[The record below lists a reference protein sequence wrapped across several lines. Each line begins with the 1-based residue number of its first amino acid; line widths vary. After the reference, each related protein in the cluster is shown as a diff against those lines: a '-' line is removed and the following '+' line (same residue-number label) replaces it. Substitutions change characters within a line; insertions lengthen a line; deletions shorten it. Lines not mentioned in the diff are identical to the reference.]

1 MRSTATIDL
10 LRQRLGGRSIET
22 IVILGTGLG
31 EVARIQPDDCIVDYR
46 DLPDFP
52 QARVSGHDGRLVLR
66 TQGGHGIAFL
76 LGRAHFYENG
86 DARAMAGALSALAE
100 CGAKKMLVT
109 CASGSTRADLV
120 PGALVLLRDHINFSG
135 INPLIGVS
143 DDRRFVPMS
152 DAYDGALAASL
163 HQAAKRADIP
173 LHEGIYM
180 WFSGPSFET
189 PAEVR
194 MAKTFGADLLGMSTV
209 PEVILARYLGLR
221 VAGLSIVTNH
231 AAGLSDLAPS
241 HQETKRIAAQG
252 AEKMAQLIA
261 AFLEQDEKHG

>member
-1 MRSTATIDL
+1 MKTSATTDL
-10 LRQRLGGRSIET
+10 LRRHLAGRSIET
-22 IVILGTGLG
+22 IVILGTGLS
-31 EVARIQPDDCIVDYR
+31 EVAHIQPDDSIVDYR

-66 TQGGHGIAFL
+66 AQGAHCIAFL
-76 LGRAHFYENG
+76 LGRAHFYESGN
-86 DARAMAGALSALAE
+86 ARAMAGALAALAE

-109 CASGSTRADLV
+109 CASGSTRADLA
-120 PGALVLLRDHINFSG
+120 PGAIVLLRDHINFSG
-135 INPLIGVS
+135 VNPLIGVS

-152 DAYDGALAASL
+152 NAYDSELAARL
-163 HQAAKRADIP
+163 HRAAKTANILLR
-173 LHEGIYM
+173 EGTYM

-194 MAKTFGADLLGMSTV
+194 MAQTCGADLLGMSTV

-241 HQETKRIAAQG
+241 HEETKRVAAQG

-261 AFLEQDEKHG
+261 TFLEQDEKHG